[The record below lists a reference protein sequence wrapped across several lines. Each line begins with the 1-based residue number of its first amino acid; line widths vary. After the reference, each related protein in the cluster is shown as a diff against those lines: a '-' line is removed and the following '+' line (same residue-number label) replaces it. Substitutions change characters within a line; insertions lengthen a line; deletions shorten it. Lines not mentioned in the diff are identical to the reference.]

1 MKVQKNTVPLS
12 KKFAN
17 SFLLLTRVFTIEL
30 SYRYITIPI
39 SEFSRQ
45 PCSYNSFTSKFIQYI
60 NFAIPRRSDKIF
72 DVVNICIF
80 LKFLSRI
87 IGTMKES
94 SSSKFLGVERVSLLL
109 NIIVTYITS
118 IGLLRILLCAQIF
131 GRSGSLKRTAI
142 SSRVISIESI
152 QQKWVTSL

>member
-94 SSSKFLGVERVSLLL
+94 SSSKFLGGKKSQFVIKHNCHLHNIYWPLKNSSLCIDIWSVRKFEKDS
-109 NIIVTYITS
+109 NILTGY
-118 IGLLRILLCAQIF
+118 F
-131 GRSGSLKRTAI
+131 N
-142 SSRVISIESI
+142 
-152 QQKWVTSL
+152 